1 MKKYISIL
9 LALALLL
16 AGSALAAA
24 RPVGLMQV
32 GSTFALDKLLRGYSA
47 DLFSWESSDASV
59 ALVKGGVLGG
69 VGEGTAVITASAGG
83 KSARFGVVVLPASV
97 SLKRGET
104 HSLPGGRLLKYAAE
118 DTRVA
123 RVSDGGVIGGVAAG
137 STRIGVKYGRQTMFI
152 QVNVT
157 DDSLTPSVTPT
168 PTPAP
173 TPDAEPDTNDV
184 SNLDCAATAEQIV
197 LVRYQSGSKAEL
209 SVHQKTD
216 GVWDELF
223 SCPAYVG
230 KNGIGKTR
238 EGDKKTPSGT
248 YNLSQPFGI
257 KDDPGAKLPYTK
269 VTEDLYWCG
278 TSSSPYYN
286 RLVSAR
292 QTGRA
297 ATASDEKLINYKGVY
312 NYALFID
319 YNVDGVADKGSCIF
333 LHCTGSAK
341 STAGCIAVDEAV
353 MKQLIQWVRP
363 GCKIV
368 IM

>member
-32 GSTFALDKLLRGYSA
+32 GSTLRAGQAAARLFRRSVLLGQAPTRA
-47 DLFSWESSDASV
+47 WRM
-59 ALVKGGVLGG
+59 VKGGVLGG

-83 KSARFGVVVLPASV
+83 KSAQLRRGGTAREREPEARRNAQPA
-97 SLKRGET
+97 RRDGW
-104 HSLPGGRLLKYAAE
+104 LKYAAE
-118 DTRVA
+118 DTRIA

-157 DDSLTPSVTPT
+157 DEQPYALRYPHPDSR
-168 PTPAP
+168 AH
-173 TPDAEPDTNDV
+173 AGRGARMTNDV
-184 SNLDCAATAEQIV
+184 SNLDCATTAEQIV

-223 SCPAYVG
+223 CLPRVCWERTASARRARAIKRPQAAP
-230 KNGIGKTR
+230 I
-238 EGDKKTPSGT
+238 
-248 YNLSQPFGI
+248 NLSQPFGI

-269 VTEDLYWCG
+269 VTEDHLLVRHLQLALLQPPG
-278 TSSSPYYN
+278 KRPPDGARGDRERREADQLQGRVQLRAVH
-286 RLVSAR
+286 RLQR
-292 QTGRA
+292 RRRGR
-297 ATASDEKLINYKGVY
+297 
-312 NYALFID
+312 
-319 YNVDGVADKGSCIF
+319 
-333 LHCTGSAK
+333 
-341 STAGCIAVDEAV
+341 
-353 MKQLIQWVRP
+353 
-363 GCKIV
+363 
-368 IM
+368 